1 MKNTLL
7 LILIAYFIMACS
19 GEKKEPV
26 LIVQKNYKAELLKY
40 FKDNYFTTV
49 SSIMDEVDLDSLR
62 WIQSFYKNND
72 YSMIWIND
80 SIELTD
86 NAKQLIAQL
95 SNAQKF
101 GLDTRTYSINILR
114 EINNDLERIILKED
128 KVAVASRLDILL
140 SYNYMLF
147 GMHLN
152 YGVLRSIDSV
162 TKLPRK
168 QFKIDLPTYLQEAY
182 KTDSIVDRLMAL
194 QPHHIQYRNLQ
205 KGLEKF
211 LKGSSLSTE
220 NIDIPN
226 FRKDSL
232 EAIKQAT
239 KALIL
244 HGYLQKGNRE
254 SEYLKALAKFQQDHG
269 LKPDMLIG
277 QNTAKALSMSPYEY
291 YQLLVANLEKWKW
304 RKDWSN
310 NYLYVNIPSYQLQ
323 LFQGE
328 ELIRTHKVVVGKYI
342 NQTPEIIDTLEY
354 IIAYPYWH
362 VPKKIS
368 VEEILTK
375 AKKDTTYLERNNYE
389 VLTYNRE
396 QIDPGSINWSKINES
411 NFNYFIRQKG
421 GPSNALGLVKFI
433 FPNKHAIYLHDTP
446 TKYYFDFET
455 RAYSHG
461 CIRVQ
466 KALELAEYLLK
477 EDDNKYNLDSIHYYI
492 KRQKEKPMA
501 LNKKLPIY
509 IYYNSVTSDSLGN
522 LTFYDDVYGLDKK
535 LIYQLTIQRDN
546 RIRSI
551 R

>member
-7 LILIAYFIMACS
+7 IIMIAYFLIACA

-26 LIVQKNYKAELLKY
+26 VVLQKNYKAELLKY
-40 FKDNYFTTV
+40 FNNNYFTTV

-72 YSMIWIND
+72 FSMIWIND
-80 SIELTD
+80 SIELSV
-86 NAKQLIAQL
+86 NANQLIDQL
-95 SNAQKF
+95 SNAQKL
-101 GLDTRTYSINILR
+101 GLDSRTYSINLLR
-114 EINNDLERIILKED
+114 EIKEDLEKIISKED
-128 KVAVASRLDILL
+128 KYALASRLDILL

-152 YGVLRSIDSV
+152 YGTIRSIDSI
-162 TKLPRK
+162 TGLPRK
-168 QFKIDLPTYLQEAY
+168 KFKVDLPTYLQEAH
-182 KTDSIVDRLMAL
+182 KKDSILTKLLSL
-194 QPHHIQYRNLQ
+194 QPNHIQYHNLQ

-211 LKGSSLSTE
+211 IRESSLSTE
-220 NIDIPN
+220 NIEVPN

-239 KALIL
+239 KALVL
-244 HGYLQKGNRE
+244 HGYLQKRNRE
-254 SEYLKALAKFQQDHG
+254 SDYLSALEKFQTDHG

-277 QNTAKALSMSPYEY
+277 QNTAKALSVSPYEY
-291 YQLLVANLEKWKW
+291 YQRIVANLEKWKW
-304 RKDWSN
+304 RDDWSA

-323 LFQGE
+323 LFQGK
-328 ELIRTHKVVVGKYI
+328 ELIRTHKVVVGKYR

-362 VPKKIS
+362 VPRKIS
-368 VEEILTK
+368 VQEILVK
-375 AKKDTTYLERNNYE
+375 AKKDTAYLKRNNYE
-389 VLTYNRE
+389 VLTNKRE
-396 QIDPGSINWSKINES
+396 QVDPNSIDWRKVNEY

-421 GPSNALGLVKFI
+421 GTSNALGLVKFI

-466 KALELAEYLLK
+466 KALELAEYILEK
-477 EDDNKYNLDSIHYYI
+477 DNNIYNLDSIHYYI

-501 LNKKLPIY
+501 LNNKLPIY
-509 IYYNSVTSDSLGN
+509 IYYNSVTSNSLGN

-535 LIYQLTIQRDN
+535 LIYQLTIERDN
-546 RIRSI
+546 RISSVR
-551 R
+551 

>member
-7 LILIAYFIMACS
+7 FILIIYFLIACS

-26 LIVQKNYKAELLKY
+26 VKVQKNYKAELLKY
-40 FKDNYFTTV
+40 FNSNYFTTV

-101 GLDTRTYSINILR
+101 GLDSRTYSINNLR
-114 EINNDLERIILKED
+114 EINKEFEKINLKED
-128 KVAVASRLDILL
+128 KYALASRLDILL

-152 YGVLRSIDSV
+152 YGMMRSIDSI
-162 TKLPRK
+162 TELPRK
-168 QFKIDLPTYLQEAY
+168 KFKIDLPTYLQVAQ
-182 KTDSIVDRLMAL
+182 KKDSIMYRLINL

-211 LKGSSLSTE
+211 LKESSLSTE

-244 HGYLQKGNRE
+244 HRYLPKRHSE
-254 SEYLKALAKFQQDHG
+254 SEYLEALAKFQQNHG

-277 QNTAKALSMSPYEY
+277 QNTAKALSVSPYEY

-304 RKDWSN
+304 REDWSN

-328 ELIRTHKVVVGKYI
+328 ELIRTHKVVVGKYK

-368 VEEILTK
+368 VQEILVK
-375 AKKDTTYLERNNYE
+375 AQKDTTYLKRNNYD
-389 VLTYNRE
+389 VLTKNRE
-396 QIDPGSINWSKINES
+396 QIDPNSIDWRKVNES

-421 GPSNALGLVKFI
+421 GTSNALGLVKFI

-535 LIYQLTIQRDN
+535 LINELTIQRDN
-546 RIRSI
+546 RIGSI

>member
-1 MKNTLL
+1 MCKH
-7 LILIAYFIMACS
+7 
-19 GEKKEPV
+19 
-26 LIVQKNYKAELLKY
+26 
-40 FKDNYFTTV
+40 
-49 SSIMDEVDLDSLR
+49 
-62 WIQSFYKNND
+62 
-72 YSMIWIND
+72 D

-152 YGVLRSIDSV
+152 YGVLRSIDSI

-194 QPHHIQYRNLQ
+194 EPHHIQYRNLQ

-509 IYYNSVTSDSLGN
+509 IYYNSVTSDSLCN

>member
-1 MKNTLL
+1 
-7 LILIAYFIMACS
+7 
-19 GEKKEPV
+19 
-26 LIVQKNYKAELLKY
+26 
-40 FKDNYFTTV
+40 
-49 SSIMDEVDLDSLR
+49 
-62 WIQSFYKNND
+62 
-72 YSMIWIND
+72 
-80 SIELTD
+80 
-86 NAKQLIAQL
+86 
-95 SNAQKF
+95 
-101 GLDTRTYSINILR
+101 
-114 EINNDLERIILKED
+114 
-128 KVAVASRLDILL
+128 
-140 SYNYMLF
+140 MLF

-152 YGVLRSIDSV
+152 YGVIRSIDSI
-162 TKLPRK
+162 TGLPRK
-168 QFKIDLPTYLQEAY
+168 KFKIDLPTYLHEAN
-182 KTDSIVDRLMAL
+182 KKDSIMARLMSL
-194 QPHHIQYRNLQ
+194 QPRHIQYRNLQ

-211 LKGSSLSTE
+211 LKESSLSIE
-220 NIDIPN
+220 NIDVPN

-244 HGYLQKGNRE
+244 HGYLPKRQSE
-254 SEYLKALAKFQQDHG
+254 SEYLEALAKFQKDHG
-269 LKPDMLIG
+269 LMPDMLIG
-277 QNTAKALSMSPYEY
+277 QNTAKALSVSPYKY

-304 RKDWSN
+304 RQDWSK

-323 LFQGE
+323 LFQDH
-328 ELIRTHKVVVGKYI
+328 ELIRTHKVVVGKYK

-368 VEEILTK
+368 VQEILVK
-375 AKKDTTYLERNNYE
+375 AQKDTTYLKRNKYD
-389 VLTYNRE
+389 VLTNNGE
-396 QIDPGSINWSKINES
+396 QIDPNSIDWRKVNES

-421 GPSNALGLVKFI
+421 GTSNALGLVKFI

-509 IYYNSVTSDSLGN
+509 IYYNSVKSDSLGN
-522 LTFYDDVYGLDKK
+522 LTFYDDVYGVDKK
-535 LIYQLTIQRDN
+535 LINQLTIQRDD
-546 RIRSI
+546 RVGSI